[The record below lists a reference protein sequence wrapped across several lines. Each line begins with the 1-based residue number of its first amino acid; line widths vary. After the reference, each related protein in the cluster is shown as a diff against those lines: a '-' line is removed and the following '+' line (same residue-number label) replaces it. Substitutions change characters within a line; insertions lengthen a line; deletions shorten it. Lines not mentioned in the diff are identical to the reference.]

1 MPPIILANHVRL
13 DKLLDDSSCPVEAE
27 PAALRPTEAE
37 IRAREEL
44 ILGGPPRI
52 TPIDVAEISE
62 EALTV
67 VTDLRD
73 TFKRGPQKP
82 DEFFA
87 ITLQHPKLYR
97 RHTDLAIQLM
107 NHGALRPRDRELIIL
122 RTGWLCQAPYEW
134 GEHVIVSKQFAGM
147 TTEDIERVT
156 IGSSAPEWNAR
167 DRAILQAVEELHETA
182 MICDETWSRL
192 AAELNEQQ
200 LLELPVLIGQ
210 YKGVAYLQNGLRIR
224 LGRNNVGLTAR

>member
-1 MPPIILANHVRL
+1 MLNDASR
-13 DKLLDDSSCPVEAE
+13 PVEAE
-27 PAALRPTEAE
+27 PAALPPNEDQ

-52 TPIDVAEISE
+52 APMDVDEIDE

-67 VTDLRD
+67 VSDLRD
-73 TFKRGPQKP
+73 TFKRGPKKP

-97 RHTDLAIQLM
+97 RHTDLALQLM

-147 TTEDIERVT
+147 TRDDIERVT
-156 IGSSAPEWNAR
+156 IGSTAPGWNAR
-167 DRAILQAVEELHETA
+167 DRTILQAVEELHA
-182 MICDETWSRL
+182 MAMVCDETWNRL
-192 AAELNEQQ
+192 AAELDERQ
-200 LLELPVLIGQ
+200 LLELPVLVGQ
-210 YKGVAYLQNGLRIR
+210 YKGVAYLQNSVRIR
-224 LGRNNVGLTAR
+224 LGKNNVGLRAR

>member
-1 MPPIILANHVRL
+1 MLNDASR
-13 DKLLDDSSCPVEAE
+13 PVEAE
-27 PAALRPTEAE
+27 PAALQPSEDR

-52 TPIDVAEISE
+52 TPIDVAEISD

-67 VTDLRD
+67 VSDLRE
-73 TFKRGPQKP
+73 TFKRGSQKP

-97 RHTDLAIQLM
+97 RHTDLALQLM

-122 RTGWLCQAPYEW
+122 RTAWLCQAPYEW
-134 GEHVIVSKQFAGM
+134 GEHVIVGKQFAGL
-147 TTEDIERVT
+147 TREDIERVT
-156 IGSSAPEWNAR
+156 VGSTAPEWDAR
-167 DRAILQAVEELHETA
+167 DRAILQAVEELHDTA
-182 MICDETWSRL
+182 MICDETWDRL

-200 LLELPVLIGQ
+200 LLELPVLMGQ
-210 YKGVAYLQNGLRIR
+210 YQGVAYLQNSVRIR
-224 LGRNNVGLTAR
+224 LGRNNVGLSAR

>member
-1 MPPIILANHVRL
+1 MNDL
-13 DKLLDDSSCPVEAE
+13 SCPVGAE

-37 IRAREEL
+37 IQAREEL

-52 TPIDVAEISE
+52 TPIDVDEISE

-67 VTDLRD
+67 VTDLRE
-73 TFKRGPQKP
+73 TFKRGPKKP

-97 RHTDLAIQLM
+97 RHTDLALQLM
-107 NHGALRPRDRELIIL
+107 NHGALCPRDRELIIL

-147 TTEDIERVT
+147 TSEDIERVT
-156 IGSSAPEWNAR
+156 IGSTAPGWDAR

-182 MICDETWSRL
+182 MVCDETWERL
-192 AAELNEQQ
+192 SAELNEQQ

-210 YKGVAYLQNGLRIR
+210 YKGVAYLQNSVRIR
-224 LGRNNVGLTAR
+224 LGKNNVGLRAR

>member
-1 MPPIILANHVRL
+1 MLN
-13 DKLLDDSSCPVEAE
+13 DSSCPVGAEAT
-27 PAALRPTEAE
+27 ALHPSEDQ

-52 TPIDVAEISE
+52 TPMDVAEISE

-67 VTDLRD
+67 VTDLRE
-73 TFKRGPQKP
+73 TFKRGTQKP

-97 RHTDLAIQLM
+97 RHTDLALQLM

-147 TTEDIERVT
+147 TREDIERVT
-156 IGSSAPEWNAR
+156 IGSTAPGWDAR

-182 MICDETWSRL
+182 MICDETWERL
-192 AAELNEQQ
+192 SAELNEQQ
-200 LLELPVLIGQ
+200 LLELPILIGQ
-210 YKGVAYLQNGLRIR
+210 YKGVAYLQNSVRIR
-224 LGRNNVGLTAR
+224 LGRNNVGLRAR